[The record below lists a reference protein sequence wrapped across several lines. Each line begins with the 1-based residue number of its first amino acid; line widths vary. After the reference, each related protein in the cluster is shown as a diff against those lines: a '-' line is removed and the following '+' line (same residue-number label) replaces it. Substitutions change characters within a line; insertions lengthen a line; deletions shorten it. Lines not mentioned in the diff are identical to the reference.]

1 MLDLALVAV
10 YHRDL
15 ARVREGVEF
24 LTLLRIEHVVN
35 PSLNVEV
42 ASWRSLTA

>member
-15 ARVREGVEF
+15 ARAREGVEF
-24 LTLLRIEHVVN
+24 LTLLRIEHVVM
-35 PSLNVEV
+35 SFVEV
-42 ASWRSLTA
+42 ASWRLLTT